1 MRRAKTVGL
10 MWLALCDVQG
20 KLFELAWRKGF
31 DMSVFVPAFMK
42 SRAATLMDSSFNHLQ
57 WAGEAYVLEELVAEI
72 GLRHGRSRSSRP
84 PEHLFWTGYLYRYW
98 HCLTGETSAA
108 IHATADYRRM
118 AGMYAGYHTLSCEL
132 AIENLKEDAKAA

>member
-1 MRRAKTVGL
+1 MCAGDKVLTLYHGSKAGL
-10 MWLALCDVQG
+10 EG
-20 KLFELAWRKGF
+20 
-31 DMSVFVPAFMK
+31 P
-42 SRAATLMDSSFNHLQ
+42 
-57 WAGEAYVLEELVAEI
+57 I
-72 GLRHGRSRSSRP
+72 GLKSGRNRRSRP

-118 AGMYAGYHTLSCEL
+118 AGAYAGYHTLSCEL